1 MLCAFSDKLLS
12 GCIDK
17 LETYDHILDLGQMP
31 YKWEVWVSYQIGVWY
46 QNRFISGSSD
56 CHVMLT

>member
-46 QNRFISGSSD
+46 TKTVSFPVPLIA
-56 CHVMLT
+56 M